1 MGQHHGDRPMENGKL
16 YVVVRSDLP
25 PGARAAQLAHT
36 ALAFALAFPEAT
48 RRWHDES
55 NNIVLLEV
63 PDETA
68 LCALAQR
75 ARVAGVPCITF
86 TEPDLS
92 DATTGVALGPTGYR
106 LVSNLPLA
114 FRDKRAA

>member
-1 MGQHHGDRPMENGKL
+1 MENGKL